1 MKKNCQ
7 KNILSFLLEQ
17 HTKAEEIET
26 FNLHI
31 FILAVSFPVYSVKV
45 VMGKLK
51 QGARNG
57 ERLL

>member
-7 KNILSFLLEQ
+7 TNILSFLLEQ

-31 FILAVSFPVYSVKV
+31 FLSAVSCPVYSVKV